1 MKSNRRNFLKLS
13 GLAGV
18 SLVGA
23 NILQACVHITG
34 KNAVSNLD
42 IIREQAIKQH
52 NQKFNMCG
60 YTAPKLDTVRVGFI
74 GLGNRGPSHVSNVSL
89 LEGVEIKALCDIVP
103 EKVSNAKKVIENS
116 GFSPAIYTGEAES
129 WKKLC
134 DRDDLDLIYMHSME
148 YAYNYGSLC
157 NGAWQTCMY

>member
-1 MKSNRRNFLKLS
+1 MLNFWLCCF
-13 GLAGV
+13 
-18 SLVGA
+18 
-23 NILQACVHITG
+23 IACFLFISRLETAFLTVISTHDITS

-74 GLGNRGPSHVSNVSL
+74 GLGNRGPSHMMNIML

-103 EKVSNAKKVIENS
+103 EKVAKAKKRIDGS
-116 GFSPAIYTGEAES
+116 GFSPEIYSGEAEA
-129 WKKLC
+129 WKKMC
-134 DRDDLDLIYMHSME
+134 DRDDID
-148 YAYNYGSLC
+148 
-157 NGAWQTCMY
+157 